1 MSNPIFE
8 KEYIIV
14 YNKKIPS
21 INAGYMRVRNRVI
34 LSPEAKNIKDKILAD
49 MIKLGSFED
58 FKPFHGRKD
67 ISLELDL
74 TYLFKE
80 RYTVRDATNPTKFV
94 EDAVAKAIGIDDS
107 RNKKVTVCKIKNDI
121 EDDIYEAII
130 VRIRVFDQY
139 FDFRS
144 VLKKAVTER
153 ESYIPDSTEE

>member
-1 MSNPIFE
+1 MNQPIFE

-34 LSPEAKNIKDKILAD
+34 LSPEAKDIKDKILQD
-49 MIKLGSFED
+49 MIKLGSFDD
-58 FKPFHGRKD
+58 FKPYQDRKD

-74 TYLFKE
+74 IYLFKE

-107 RNKKVTVCKIKNDI
+107 KNKRVSVSKVRNDI
-121 EDDIYEAII
+121 DDDIYEAII
-130 VRIRVFDQY
+130 VRIRVYDQY
-139 FDFRS
+139 DDYRS
-144 VLKKAVTER
+144 LLTKSVTGR
-153 ESYIPDSTEE
+153 ETS